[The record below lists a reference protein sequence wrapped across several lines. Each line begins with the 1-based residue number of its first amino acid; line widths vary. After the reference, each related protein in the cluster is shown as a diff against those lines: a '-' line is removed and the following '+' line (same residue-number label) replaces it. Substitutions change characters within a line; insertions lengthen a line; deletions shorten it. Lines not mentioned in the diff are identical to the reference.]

1 MIEEV
6 FFISSE
12 NKQLRADG
20 RAYDEL
26 RPIKIKAG
34 VLKRADGSAYVE
46 VGGNKI
52 LASVYGPRETYIRR
66 LLKPNTGVIK
76 VRYNMAPFS
85 VDDRKRPGP
94 IAADAL
100 RPALMLESFP
110 RSMVDISIEIIEAE
124 GGTRCAGIT
133 AAAVALADAG
143 IPMRDIPVGCAAGKM
158 NGDIVLDLSE
168 KEDKEGQADVP
179 IVILP
184 RTGEITLLQAD
195 GKLTEDEF
203 EEALDLAMEGRKIQ
217 CKWIGR
223 VKMNVVPEI
232 SKRSIVKLIN
242 NGKRADGRDFD
253 QRREIVVEPGII
265 SKAEGS
271 AKVTLGDTQVI
282 VGVKPS
288 IGEPF
293 ADTPD
298 VGVLMTPPSPES
310 IELARVVDRG
320 IRESELVD
328 LEKLCIEEGKK
339 VWMLF
344 IDLHVIDYDGNL
356 FDCANI
362 AVMAALLNTKLP
374 TASIVDDELVLD
386 EENLMDL
393 PVRDKVALSTFVKI
407 GNGMVLDP
415 SLEEEEVLDA
425 RLSVG
430 VTQNNSYISSMQKG
444 GEVPLTRDEILDA
457 VHTAIATKDE
467 IYEYLE

>member
-1 MIEEV
+1 
-6 FFISSE
+6 
-12 NKQLRADG
+12 
-20 RAYDEL
+20 
-26 RPIKIKAG
+26 
-34 VLKRADGSAYVE
+34 
-46 VGGNKI
+46 
-52 LASVYGPRETYIRR
+52 
-66 LLKPNTGVIK
+66 
-76 VRYNMAPFS
+76 
-85 VDDRKRPGP
+85 
-94 IAADAL
+94 
-100 RPALMLESFP
+100 
-110 RSMVDISIEIIEAE
+110 
-124 GGTRCAGIT
+124 
-133 AAAVALADAG
+133 
-143 IPMRDIPVGCAAGKM
+143 
-158 NGDIVLDLSE
+158 
-168 KEDKEGQADVP
+168 
-179 IVILP
+179 
-184 RTGEITLLQAD
+184 
-195 GKLTEDEF
+195 
-203 EEALDLAMEGRKIQ
+203 
-217 CKWIGR
+217 
-223 VKMNVVPEI
+223 MNVVPEI

-298 VGVLMTPPSPES
+298 VGVLMTNCELLPMAAPEFE
-310 IELARVVDRG
+310 ELARVVDRG